1 MKIYHPSSCIIIM
14 CLAEFFL
21 SLAKKCG
28 KIRIVAKRKRRGKK
42 ERARSGAERDNYS
55 DEDRPNRR

>member
-1 MKIYHPSSCIIIM
+1 M

-28 KIRIVAKRKRRGKK
+28 KIRIVAKKK
-42 ERARSGAERDNYS
+42 EKRKERES
-55 DEDRPNRR
+55 